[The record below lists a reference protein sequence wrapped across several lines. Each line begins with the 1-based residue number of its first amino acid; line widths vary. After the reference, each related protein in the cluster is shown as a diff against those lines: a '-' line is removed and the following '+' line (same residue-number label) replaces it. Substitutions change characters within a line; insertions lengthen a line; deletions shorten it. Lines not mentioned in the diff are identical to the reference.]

1 MEEKKY
7 QLKNKERQD
16 HRLKKNRQF
25 SYIFRKGERFS
36 TRNFN
41 LFIIDSKYK
50 NYKIGYSIS
59 KKEGKANKRN
69 LLKRRMKE
77 IVRINRLPSNNHNY
91 ILQAKN
97 SATELD
103 YKEIENQLIKVFEK
117 AKLK

>member
-1 MEEKKY
+1 MEEKNY
-7 QLKNKERQD
+7 LFKNKERQD

-36 TRNFN
+36 TKNFN
-41 LFIIDSKYK
+41 LYIIDSKYR

-69 LLKRRMKE
+69 LLKRRIKE
-77 IVRINRLPSNNHNY
+77 IVRINNLPSNNHNY

-97 SATELD
+97 NATKLD
-103 YKEIENQLIKVFEK
+103 YKEIESQLIKIFGK
-117 AKLK
+117 DKLK

>member
-1 MEEKKY
+1 MEEKNY

-50 NYKIGYSIS
+50 NYKIGYSNS

-77 IVRINRLPSNNHNY
+77 IVRINRLPSNNYNY